1 MTQFIVRRLIQ
12 SFFLLLGITAVSFA
26 LQRLAP
32 GGPETFTE
40 DPRLPAEYRDIQR
53 KEFGLDQPIPVQ
65 YAKWLWQAAHLNFGR
80 SFTDKR
86 PVWDKISER
95 IPNTMILA
103 GTSILIGFLGIPLG
117 ILAALRRNGLYDH
130 TLRAATVVVNAVP
143 QWWLG
148 LVILVLTVK
157 TGFRIFPLGGMY
169 TIGNGSPLDR
179 LHHLILPATILAL
192 DNWIVLS
199 RFMRSEFLD
208 VINQDYIRTAR
219 AKGLP
224 RRVVMTRH
232 ALRNALIP
240 VVTILG
246 GSLAALLSV
255 GVLVEYVFSW
265 PGLGRLG
272 WEAAQQRD
280 YPVLMALTV
289 IGATLVILGNL
300 MADIAYGFV
309 DPRIKYK

>member
-1 MTQFIVRRLIQ
+1 MAHFIVRRLIQ
-12 SFFLLLGITAVSFA
+12 SFVLLLGITVISFT
-26 LQRLAP
+26 LQRIAP
-32 GGPETFTE
+32 GGPETFNE
-40 DPRLPAEYRDIQR
+40 DPRLPPEYRDVQR
-53 KEFGLDQPIPVQ
+53 RDFGLDQPIPVQ
-65 YAKWLWQAAHLNFGR
+65 YVKWLWQAAHLNFGR

-95 IPNTMILA
+95 IPNTMLLA
-103 GTSILIGFLGIPLG
+103 GSSILIGFLGIPIG
-117 ILAALRRNGLYDH
+117 ILAALRRNSMYDH

-148 LVILVLTVK
+148 LVILILTVK
-157 TGFRIFPLGGMY
+157 TGFHVFPLGGMY
-169 TIGNGSPLDR
+169 TIGDGDPLDR

-192 DNWIVLS
+192 DNWILFS

-208 VINQDYIRTAR
+208 VINQDYVRTAR

-224 RRVVMTRH
+224 RNAVLTRH

-246 GSLAALLSV
+246 GSLAALLSI

-272 WEAAQQRD
+272 WEAAGQRD

-289 IGATLVILGNL
+289 IGASLVIFGNL
-300 MADIAYGFV
+300 LADIAYGFV

>member
-1 MTQFIVRRLIQ
+1 ML
-12 SFFLLLGITAVSFA
+12 
-26 LQRLAP
+26 
-32 GGPETFTE
+32 
-40 DPRLPAEYRDIQR
+40 
-53 KEFGLDQPIPVQ
+53 
-65 YAKWLWQAAHLNFGR
+65 
-80 SFTDKR
+80 
-86 PVWDKISER
+86 
-95 IPNTMILA
+95 LA
-103 GTSILIGFLGIPLG
+103 GTSILIGFLGIPIG
-117 ILAALRRNGLYDH
+117 ILAALRRNSLYDH

-143 QWWLG
+143 QWWMG

-157 TGFRIFPLGGMY
+157 IGVRVFPLGGMY
-169 TIGNGSPLDR
+169 TIGDGSPLDR

-224 RRVVMTRH
+224 RGAVMTRH

-255 GVLVEYVFSW
+255 GVLIEYVFSW

-272 WEAAQQRD
+272 WEAAGQRD

-289 IGATLVILGNL
+289 IGATLVILGNFL
-300 MADIAYGFV
+300 ADIAYGFV
-309 DPRIKYK
+309 DPRIKYR